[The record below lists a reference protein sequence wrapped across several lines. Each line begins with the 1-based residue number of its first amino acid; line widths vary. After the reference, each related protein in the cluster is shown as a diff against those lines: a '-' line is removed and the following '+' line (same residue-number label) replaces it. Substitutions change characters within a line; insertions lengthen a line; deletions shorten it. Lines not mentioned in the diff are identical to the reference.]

1 MNKNAKL
8 KGKVWLTDK
17 SKRKQESTTA
27 LKGLIDKST
36 KALRWVCNISGNF
49 QIGF

>member
-17 SKRKQESTTA
+17 SKRKQEITTA
-27 LKGLIDKST
+27 LKGLIDKKHKST
-36 KALRWVCNISGNF
+36 EVGM
-49 QIGF
+49 